1 MSKKLLTN
9 RDLLS
14 SVAGIIT
21 IMSPSFKPRNLQ
33 VIIDH
38 VDNYFQT
45 NGKDKENYC
54 SFGRLAMFYI
64 EENDIYDFI
73 EQCLKSCKEFTYL
86 NLSQDEIDRG
96 IGVDDENR
104 PPFTIGGA
112 SDGTHLKEYYDFID
126 LDACVRNICN
136 NLWLL
141 FLDNDLYE
149 QKCEIVYKKEK
160 RTSQWLTL
168 MPYTTQRKPSYTLLK
183 KHQTLSYG
191 KLYHTITV
199 HTSPSSKP
207 LTKTTALPLS
217 KTS

>member
-160 RTSQWLTL
+160 RTSQ
-168 MPYTTQRKPSYTLLK
+168 
-183 KHQTLSYG
+183 
-191 KLYHTITV
+191 
-199 HTSPSSKP
+199 
-207 LTKTTALPLS
+207 
-217 KTS
+217 